1 MWQSTETAN
10 TGPPSGY
17 LPMSADSSI
26 FAARTVRAARVER
39 AATFGLETTRAPTK
53 DEEAIVAAIVF

>member
-1 MWQSTETAN
+1 
-10 TGPPSGY
+10 
-17 LPMSADSSI
+17 MSADSSI